1 MTVFYKAILTLLLV
15 IPFSVSATNLL
26 YGPWVQNV
34 GENGFTVIWVTEK
47 PSLDYVEVAPADGL
61 PFESVERA
69 KYYQSSNG
77 RRITRRYHSVRI
89 DNLEPGTEYRYRIV
103 GEVIKDGSNPYH
115 MVLEPLTQLSER
127 IHSVKTLDAS
137 AEICRFTMFNDM
149 HGDDA
154 RFKALAAGV
163 EPEKTDFIVLNGDI
177 ISYVNEIDT
186 LVRHTV
192 QPIANL
198 TDQLPLFYA
207 RGNHE
212 TRGSDFDKVYDL
224 FPTSTGEFY
233 YTFRQGPAAFVVLDA
248 GEDKPDDHPE
258 YSGTA
263 DYQAYRMQQTEWLKE
278 AIKEPAFQSAPV
290 KICIMHIPTIAHEG
304 CWYTVRWVTE
314 NWGPILEEAGIDLL
328 LGGHYH
334 RWIFSEAGQDGKNYP
349 AVANT
354 NLERLDVV
362 VTPSGIEFTT
372 YSTDG
377 TPVHHWK
384 NN

>member
-1 MTVFYKAILTLLLV
+1 MTVFYKAILILLLAL
-15 IPFSVSATNLL
+15 PFSVSATNLL

-103 GEVIKDGSNPYH
+103 GQVLKDDSNPYH
-115 MVLEPLTQLSER
+115 LVFGTLRQLSER
-127 IHSVKTLDAS
+127 THSVRTLDAS
-137 AEICRFTMFNDM
+137 ADTCRFTIFNDI
-149 HGDDA
+149 HGNDA
-154 RFKALAAGV
+154 RFTALASGV
-163 EPEKTDFIVLNGDI
+163 DASKTDFIVLNGDI
-177 ISYVNEIDT
+177 ISFVNEIDT
-186 LVRHTV
+186 LVKHTV
-192 QPIANL
+192 QPIAHL

-233 YTFRQGPAAFVVLDA
+233 YSFRHGPAAFIVLDA

-258 YSGTA
+258 YAGTA
-263 DYQAYRMQQTEWLKE
+263 DFDAYRLQQTEWLKE
-278 AIKEPAFQSAPV
+278 AVNDPAFLSAPV

-304 CWYTVRWVTE
+304 SWYTVRWITE
-314 NWGPILEEAGIDLL
+314 HWTPILENAGIDVLL
-328 LGGHYH
+328 SGHYH
-334 RWIFSEAGQDGKNYP
+334 RWQLSEAGQDGTNYP
-349 AVANT
+349 VVINS
-354 NLERLDVV
+354 NLERLDVT
-362 VTPSGIEFTT
+362 VTPSGLQLTT
-372 YSTDG
+372 YSIDG